1 MIRKKISIMTV
12 GILLFFGVLA
22 KPSFA
27 LTLSVDQL
35 IPEALVQYMIPRFAL
50 KTRIRFERVESG
62 GDLQLSSD
70 PNLMGVPIFT
80 LKPNRT
86 VMLVTTRGDQDQK
99 QFEIFRDWLQ
109 SGPGRSALSDF
120 RQNGLQ
126 VAYPVEAPEE
136 APIKFVI
143 VGNPV
148 LGEKIS
154 KLQCQRCHKVNRANK
169 YSGVGN
175 APSFHAMRAFDDWYI
190 RFSTFYAANPH
201 KALISV
207 TGSGIE
213 KDRDMIAIA
222 PIDME
227 IEDINHIVAFVHSL
241 TPLDLG
247 KPIQLNP

>member
-1 MIRKKISIMTV
+1 MIRKTTSIVTI
-12 GILLFFGVLA
+12 GTLLIFGLLA
-22 KPSFA
+22 KPAFA
-27 LTLSVDQL
+27 VTLSVDQS

-50 KTRIRFERVESG
+50 KTRIRFERVESDG
-62 GDLQLSSD
+62 EIQLSHD
-70 PNLMGVPIFT
+70 PDLMGVPIFT
-80 LKPNRT
+80 LQPNLT
-86 VMLVTTRGDQDQK
+86 VMLVTTLEDQDQA
-99 QFEIFRDWLQ
+99 QFDIFRDWLQ

-126 VAYPVEAPEE
+126 VAYPIEAPEE

-143 VGNPV
+143 VGDPV
-148 LGEKIS
+148 LGEEIS
-154 KLQCQRCHKVNRANK
+154 TLHCQRCHKINRADK

-190 RFSTFYAANPH
+190 RFSTFYNANPH
-201 KALISV
+201 KALIFV
-207 TGSGIE
+207 AGSGIE

-222 PIDME
+222 PIDMK

-247 KPIQLNP
+247 SPIQLNP

>member
-1 MIRKKISIMTV
+1 MTV

-154 KLQCQRCHKVNRANK
+154 TLQ
-169 YSGVGN
+169 S
-175 APSFHAMRAFDDWYI
+175 S
-190 RFSTFYAANPH
+190 
-201 KALISV
+201 
-207 TGSGIE
+207 
-213 KDRDMIAIA
+213 
-222 PIDME
+222 
-227 IEDINHIVAFVHSL
+227 
-241 TPLDLG
+241 
-247 KPIQLNP
+247 